1 MEQPSNL
8 TLLPDDWQR
17 ALAVVAHP
25 DDLEYGAASA
35 IAGWTAAGKSVTY
48 ILLTSGEAGID
59 GMPPDKA
66 KAVREAEQVTSAAMV
81 GVTNVEFLGFPDG
94 VLEYG
99 LALRRAIAHRI
110 RRHRPDAIV
119 TNNFRDTWDTG
130 ELNQADHI
138 ATGRALVDAVRDAA
152 NRWVF
157 PVDGLEPWPGVREL
171 WAAYSP
177 LATHA
182 VDVTTTL
189 DKGIQSLVAHKAY
202 NAGLNLPGFDPE
214 EFLESLTRQVGSR
227 MGCRNAVSFEVL
239 RFG

>member
-1 MEQPSNL
+1 MEQTSKL
-8 TLLPDDWQR
+8 TRLPDDWQR
-17 ALAVVAHP
+17 ALAVAAHP

-48 ILLTSGEAGID
+48 IMLTSGEAGID
-59 GMPPDKA
+59 GMPPDQA
-66 KAVREAEQVTSAAMV
+66 KAVREAEQITAAAEV

-99 LALRRAIAHRI
+99 LPLRRAIAYRI
-110 RRHRPDAIV
+110 RSHRPDVII

-138 ATGRALVDAVRDAA
+138 AAGRALVDAVRDAA

-157 PVDGLEPWPGVREL
+157 PVDGLEPWQGVREL

-177 LATHA
+177 MATHG
-182 VDVTTTL
+182 VDVTATV
-189 DKGIQSLVAHKAY
+189 DKGIRSLLAHKAY
-202 NAGLNLPGFDPE
+202 NAGLNLPDFDPE
-214 EFLESLTRQVGSR
+214 EFLEALTRQAGAR
-227 MGCRNAVSFEVL
+227 MGSRNAVSFEVL